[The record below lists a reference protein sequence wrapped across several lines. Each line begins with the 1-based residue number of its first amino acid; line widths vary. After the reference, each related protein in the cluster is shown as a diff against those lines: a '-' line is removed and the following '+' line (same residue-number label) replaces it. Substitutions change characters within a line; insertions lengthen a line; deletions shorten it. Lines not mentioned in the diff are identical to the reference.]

1 MLNKPI
7 NDNIAAAVQSSR
19 PLSITY
25 FGTWVPTKVIW
36 NPQTKKP
43 DTRRI

>member
-1 MLNKPI
+1 MNNPI
-7 NDNIAAAVQSSR
+7 RDNIAAAVQSSR

-25 FGTWVPTKVIW
+25 LGTWVPTKVIW

-43 DTRRI
+43 DTSKI